1 MVEHVVI
8 KERKEVWFK
17 GDYPTC
23 MAYSQIVDKKYPGYK
38 ACICSWD
45 NFYKLKKDP
54 AYRSTFDV

>member
-8 KERKEVWFK
+8 KEKKEVWFK

-23 MAYSQIVDKKYPGYK
+23 MAYSKIVDRKYPGYK

-45 NFYKLKKDP
+45 DFYKLKKDP
-54 AYRSTFDV
+54 SYRSTFNV